1 MRNYTYQSRIFA
13 ELYCFESFSRCEI
26 VTLHYDGSSES
37 IQMWMIT
44 REFER
49 ALDGDQDARRAIND
63 TFEKIISL
71 IRG

>member
-1 MRNYTYQSRIFA
+1 MRNYFYHSRIIA
-13 ELYCFESFSRCEI
+13 ELYCVDTFSRCEI

-49 ALDGDQDARRAIND
+49 ALDGDHDTRRGIEA
-63 TFEKIISL
+63 TFVKLIKL